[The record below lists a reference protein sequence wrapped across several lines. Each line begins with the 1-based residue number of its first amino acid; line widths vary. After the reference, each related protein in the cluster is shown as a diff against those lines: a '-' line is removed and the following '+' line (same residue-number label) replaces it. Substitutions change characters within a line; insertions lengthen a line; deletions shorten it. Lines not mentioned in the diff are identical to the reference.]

1 MDRRIQKT
9 KAAVFAAFE
18 TLLLQKSYDKITIQE
33 LIDKANI
40 GRSTF
45 YAHFE
50 TKDDLLRGM
59 CGDLF
64 DHIFST
70 QLKAEETHDFSGAH
84 GKTKSRLTH
93 ILYHLKDE
101 EQRLNRIFSCESSE
115 LFWQY
120 FRGPFAELV
129 DAYICPVPRRKN
141 PDLPQD
147 FLVNHISS
155 SFIETVK
162 WWFKNG
168 LKESPEVLEHYF
180 EAAVFPAI

>member
-70 QLKAEETHDFSGAH
+70 QLKAEETHDFFRGA
-84 GKTKSRLTH
+84 R
-93 ILYHLKDE
+93 KDE
-101 EQRLNRIFSCESSE
+101 VQADAYPLSSQGRRTAAQPDFFLREQRTVLAVLSRAFRRAGGRVHMPGPPPQKPRSSAGLSGQSH
-115 LFWQY
+115 LFKLY
-120 FRGPFAELV
+120 R
-129 DAYICPVPRRKN
+129 
-141 PDLPQD
+141 
-147 FLVNHISS
+147 
-155 SFIETVK
+155 
-162 WWFKNG
+162 NG
-168 LKESPEVLEHYF
+168 QV
-180 EAAVFPAI
+180 VV